1 MFKQWRVWHSFHR
14 FWFNIPANSSH
25 SRYVVFS
32 LLLIWYCAWTDAIKI
47 SWCTYFFW
55 KGEWKHI
62 GSLPFWYDAYLP
74 NGSTSFDAAFS
85 KNGEDSSLIN
95 SMSEFY
101 NNEHNINLSELNET
115 DINSYSV
122 MANLH
127 STQLSGFSYQFVSG
141 DTNEGKFINYCI
153 IYFHFLLLLSSC

>member
-1 MFKQWRVWHSFHR
+1 MEHLTFILQDLIPYSCKLFLLKVHIFITGYLIQSQYFDVWFL
-14 FWFNIPANSSH
+14 F
-25 SRYVVFS
+25 
-32 LLLIWYCAWTDAIKI
+32 L
-47 SWCTYFFW
+47 FW

-85 KNGEDSSLIN
+85 KNGEDSSLMN

-153 IYFHFLLLLSSC
+153 IYFHFLLLLASC